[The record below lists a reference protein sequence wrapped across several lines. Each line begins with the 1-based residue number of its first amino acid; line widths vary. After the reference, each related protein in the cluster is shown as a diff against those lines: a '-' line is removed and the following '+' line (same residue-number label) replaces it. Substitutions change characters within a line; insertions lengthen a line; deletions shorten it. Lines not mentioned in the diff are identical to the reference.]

1 MKLEFIAIDKLCV
14 SKANM
19 RHARKAPDVA
29 DILPTIRARGVIQ
42 PLLVRPTGAA
52 GHYEIVAGA
61 RRFHAAMIVA
71 EERGID
77 VPAPEHDEPHNHEP
91 GHPETGNEN
100 GAEND
105 VRFLPCAILDEGDD
119 AAAVEASLIEN
130 IARLDPDEVSRWECF
145 TRLIR
150 EGRKAQD
157 IAATFGL
164 PDIVVRRT
172 LALGNLL
179 PRIRGLYQ
187 RGDIDAATVRH
198 LTLASKAQQKA
209 WLALL
214 DDENARAP
222 TGHQI
227 KAWLFNGQSI
237 PTRHALFDVAA
248 SGLAVASDLFGEDSY
263 FVEPQAFWSLQ
274 NAAIEERRHGALNEG
289 WTNVV
294 VVGIDDHFHSWE
306 YEKVAKRKGGHVY
319 LDVRANGEVIV
330 HEGCL
335 SRRDAAKLARLAA
348 GEDGSNPGAV
358 SPVVRPELT
367 SLTQT
372 YIHLHRHAALRA
384 ALLGHPGVAL
394 RLMVAHA
401 IVGSPLWRVSCEAQA
416 AKSDAVC
423 ESVEAS
429 RAEAVFDTHR
439 RSVLA
444 LLDREADQPTVA
456 AGSGS
461 DQQLPALMTRL
472 LALPD
477 PTVLDILAVVMGET
491 LAAGSAVVETVGR
504 EIGIAMSDWWQADE
518 AFFDT
523 LRDREVLLA
532 MLAEVAGGEVA
543 AANGGE
549 KTKVIKAIIADH
561 LHGRGGREKCEPWV
575 PRWMTFPPAAY
586 TARGGVETVHAH
598 ARAFA
603 PLASGASDPN
613 PNGYA
618 EDFADDEAEGN
629 AKAPEDDGRDGARL
643 AA

>member
-1 MKLEFIAIDKLCV
+1 MKLEFIALDKLCV

-19 RHARKAPDVA
+19 RHARKAPDVS

-42 PLLVRPTGAA
+42 PLLVRPTGAT

-71 EERGID
+71 GERGVEAPTSEQD
-77 VPAPEHDEPHNHEP
+77 QPGDHERGHSEPATDHS
-91 GHPETGNEN
+91 
-100 GAEND
+100 AEND
-105 VRFLPCAILDEGDD
+105 VRFLPCAILDDGDD

-130 IARLDPDEVSRWECF
+130 IARLDPGEVSRWECF

-179 PRIRGLYQ
+179 PRLRGLYQ
-187 RGDIDAATVRH
+187 RGDLDAATIRH

-214 DDENARAP
+214 DDDNARAP

-237 PTRHALFDVAA
+237 PIRHALFDVAG
-248 SGLAVASDLFGEDSY
+248 SGLALASDLFGEDSY
-263 FVEPQAFWSLQ
+263 FVDPLAFWSLQ
-274 NAAIEERRHGALNEG
+274 NVAIEERRQTALDQG
-289 WTNVV
+289 WSNVV
-294 VVGIDDHFHSWE
+294 VVGIDEQFHSWE
-306 YEKVAKRKGGHVY
+306 YEKVTKRKGGHVY
-319 LDVRANGEVIV
+319 IDVRANGEVIV

-335 SRRDAAKLARLAA
+335 SRRDAARLARSAA
-348 GEDGSNPGAV
+348 GEDGSG
-358 SPVVRPELT
+358 SPAKASAVRPELT

-372 YIHLHRHAALRA
+372 YVHLHRHAALRA
-384 ALLGHPGVAL
+384 ALLDYPGAAL

-416 AKSDAVC
+416 AKSDGVR

-429 RAEAVFDTHR
+429 RAEAVFDTR
-439 RSVLA
+439 RRAVLA
-444 LLDREADQPTVA
+444 LLERDADHPTVA
-456 AGSGS
+456 TGTSS
-461 DQQLPALMTRL
+461 DQQLSALMTRL

-477 PTVLDILAVVMGET
+477 PAVLDILSVVMGET
-491 LAAGSAVVETVGR
+491 LAAGSAVIEAVGC
-504 EIGIAMSDWWQADE
+504 EIGIAMPDWWQADE

-532 MLAEVAGGEVA
+532 MLAEVAGSEVA
-543 AANGGE
+543 AANGSE

-561 LHGRGGREKCEPWV
+561 LHGRGGRGKCEGWV
-575 PRWMTFPPAAY
+575 PRWMCFPPAAY

-603 PLASGASDPN
+603 PVASGASDPITDEEAK
-613 PNGYA
+613 GS
-618 EDFADDEAEGN
+618 ADDEAQRD
-629 AKAPEDDGRDGARL
+629 EDTQENGEQVGTRM